1 MVGWIFSTSNQ
12 FFNAASRIWPWKK
25 SADAA
30 KPLHGVSSQPPD
42 RDNWSEVIVRL
53 DLNIITNGQLQIG
66 YGTGF
71 FLNVPGAAHDVIV
84 TAGHHL
90 IRPAKDAQSQPELTS
105 KIDVQIT
112 NEEGNIMT
120 ETVTPDRYH
129 ICTKYKKQ
137 PSQTTDSADDYGVI
151 LLDRP
156 IVGGVPTPRKAF
168 SYNIILAAMNLSTS
182 EPGTMLAGHVGGYP
196 GNKQDIPTDHLKS
209 SSVTASFGKHGE
221 RQLYYHADTG
231 QGMSGGPVWVK
242 FQGDDIAVGIQWAGA
257 DTGLLDKVISVHQ
270 GISPSPLGDPLLI
283 QCGIQTKK
291 KVGVESLCYSWSGPT
306 RDPELTCFD
315 IIPAKCSPTYKNGP
329 GGNNFYLICHK
340 APGRTT
346 NASPRF
352 LMFDTDPNVTPKQVG
367 YTSKPEGACLVKL
380 DQGQQS
386 AGPGTFNPSQ
396 PFKIVT
402 LQNHDLESLSKS
414 KPHPEFKLT
423 FWTEDIPP
431 ADDEFGLERARLGLI
446 MRAEPHE

>member
-1 MVGWIFSTSNQ
+1 MVGWISSTSNQ
-12 FFNAASRIWPWKK
+12 FVGAASRIWPWKK

-30 KPLHGVSSQPPD
+30 KPVHGDSSQSPD
-42 RDNWSEVIVRL
+42 TGNWSEVIVRL

-71 FLNVPGAAHDVIV
+71 FLNVPGAAQDVIV

-105 KIDVQIT
+105 RIDVQIT
-112 NEEGNIMT
+112 NEEGNILT
-120 ETVTPDRYH
+120 ETVTPVRYH

-137 PSQTTDSADDYGVI
+137 PSQTADSADDYGVI

-156 IVGGVPTPRKAF
+156 IVGGVQTPRKAF
-168 SYNIILAAMNLSTS
+168 GYNIILAAMDLSTS
-182 EPGTMLAGHVGGYP
+182 EPGTMLAGQVGGYP
-196 GNKQDIPTDHLKS
+196 GNKQDVPTDHPKS
-209 SSVTASFGKHGE
+209 SFVPAGFGKHGE
-221 RQLYYHADTG
+221 RQLCYHANTDL
-231 QGMSGGPVWVK
+231 GMSGGPVWVK
-242 FQGDDIAVGIQWAGA
+242 FLGDDIAVGIQWAGA

-270 GISPSPLGDPLLI
+270 GKTPSPLGDLLLI

-291 KVGVESLCYSWSGPT
+291 KVGVELLCYSWSGPT

-315 IIPAKCSPTYKNGP
+315 IIPAKCSPTYKYGP

-340 APGRTT
+340 APGQIA
-346 NASPRF
+346 NASYRF
-352 LMFDTDPNVTPKQVG
+352 LI
-367 YTSKPEGACLVKL
+367 ACLVKL
-380 DQGQQS
+380 EQEKQS

-402 LQNHDLESLSKS
+402 LQNHELENLSKS

-431 ADDEFGLERARLGLI
+431 PDDEFGLERARLGLI
-446 MRAEPHE
+446 MREELYASGVEIQTTHRI